1 MKTNVNLK
9 NSEMQSV
16 AESKNH
22 SKKLNYW
29 VLRNLEVMNQM
40 SINEPVCWREVDTPG
55 IIKSKTA

>member
-9 NSEMQSV
+9 NAEMQSV